1 MLLLLLWWITDQ
13 RDEFSQKYVCWG
25 NESSQN
31 SVCWIGEV
39 SQKRMCYAYHEAS
52 QKRVCYT
59 DEALHKTDSPCR
71 KSTDSPC
78 RKSVCWTDS
87 PYQKGVCWTDERSQK
102 SLRDADE
109 LSQKSERDADELS
122 QKSVT
127 KQSQKFCPEA
137 IVFLQTLLMAA
148 LDREERFKNL
158 QSQEHHMLHEPLK
171 MRKKKAVPI
180 RMLHPKFEE
189 NYVEGRDY
197 DPDRERAEKKKLKKR
212 IKEEAKGVA

>member
-25 NESSQN
+25 NETSQN
-31 SVCWIGEV
+31 SVCWIDEV
-39 SQKRMCYAYHEAS
+39 SQKRMRYAYHEAS

-71 KSTDSPC
+71 KS
-78 RKSVCWTDS
+78 
-87 PYQKGVCWTDERSQK
+87 GVCWTDERSQK

-109 LSQKSERDADELS
+109 LSQKSEHDTDELS

-148 LDREERFKNL
+148 LDREQRFKNL
-158 QSQEHHMLHEPLK
+158 QLNDLMEIKELGPLLCICSSNAEMGSLDSLELMDLPEDSQY
-171 MRKKKAVPI
+171 
-180 RMLHPKFEE
+180 FDSD
-189 NYVEGRDY
+189 NYSYVKGRDY

>member
-25 NESSQN
+25 NETSQN
-31 SVCWIGEV
+31 SVCWIDEV
-39 SQKRMCYAYHEAS
+39 SQKRMRYAYHEAS

-71 KSTDSPC
+71 
-78 RKSVCWTDS
+78 
-87 PYQKGVCWTDERSQK
+87 
-102 SLRDADE
+102 
-109 LSQKSERDADELS
+109 
-122 QKSVT
+122 KSVT

-148 LDREERFKNL
+148 LDREQRFENL
-158 QSQEHHMLHEPLK
+158 QLNDLMEIKELGPLLCICSSNAE
-171 MRKKKAVPI
+171 MGSLDSLELMDLPEDS
-180 RMLHPKFEE
+180 HYFDSD
-189 NYVEGRDY
+189 NYSYVKGRDY